1 MNSILNNF
9 NDLHSR
15 IDAWRRHSGLSAE
28 MVVGFILLG
37 LVFIL
42 AAYPVVFLFL
52 NSFVV
57 SDPGKAVT
65 WGFGAWTAAFND
77 TTLVIALANTFSLAA
92 TRMVIAVTIA
102 IFFAWAVTR
111 TDMPFKGFIEVAL
124 WLGFF
129 LPVLPM
135 TLGWVLLLD
144 PSYGIINKALMYLFG
159 LSKAPLDIYSYWG
172 IVWCHLAF
180 SVSIR
185 FLLLSPAFRSMDAAL
200 EEAAR
205 ISGSS
210 NLGAL
215 LRIIIPILAPAI
227 LASVALGF
235 IKSLESF
242 EIEWILGNPAGI
254 SVASTKIYDFLHWE
268 PPYYGRAT
276 ALSGVFLLTIF
287 FLVWLQRTLIGN
299 REYTTVTGRG
309 FSVRP
314 IPLGPWRWVCCGFC
328 LLFIFVMIL
337 LPLGTLIMGTF
348 MSVFGFFD
356 LETVWTIS
364 HWVEAFDDPI
374 FLNSLKNT
382 FILAAGATLIGVL
395 FYALVSYAVIKTRF
409 PGRGI
414 MDFFSW
420 LPWALPGVLLS
431 LAILWIVLGSG
442 GILRFMY
449 GTVLVLI
456 LAVIIKEMPLGT
468 QMMKAGTIQISRE
481 LEESSRMS
489 GASWITTFRRIML
502 PLLNPTLI
510 AVGIV
515 MIIISVREISAIVFL
530 SSYRSRTISLLMMDY
545 IEDQS
550 LEKATVIGVFTVFLI
565 LTLLLIG
572 GLFGLR
578 NAPGTERQG

>member
-1 MNSILNNF
+1 
-9 NDLHSR
+9 
-15 IDAWRRHSGLSAE
+15 
-28 MVVGFILLG
+28 
-37 LVFIL
+37 
-42 AAYPVVFLFL
+42 
-52 NSFVV
+52 
-57 SDPGKAVT
+57 
-65 WGFGAWTAAFND
+65 
-77 TTLVIALANTFSLAA
+77 
-92 TRMVIAVTIA
+92 
-102 IFFAWAVTR
+102 FFAWAVTR
-111 TDMPFKGFIEVAL
+111 TDLPFKGFIEVAL

-144 PSYGIINKALMYLFG
+144 PDYGLINKALMYIFG
-159 LSKAPLDIYSYWG
+159 LTKAPLNVFSYWG

-205 ISGSS
+205 MSGSS

-215 LRIIIPILAPAI
+215 FRIIIPILAPAI

-276 ALSGVFLLTIF
+276 ALSGVFLVTIF
-287 FLVWLQRTLIGN
+287 FLVWLQRTLIGS

-314 IPLGPWRWVCCGFC
+314 IRLGPWRWVCCGFC

-348 MSVFGFFD
+348 MNVFGFFD

-364 HWVEAFDDPI
+364 HWVEAFDDSI
-374 FLNSLKNT
+374 FLNSLMNT
-382 FILAAGATLIGVL
+382 LILAAGATLIGVL

-409 PGRGI
+409 PGRGL

-431 LAILWIVLGSG
+431 LAMLWIVLGSG

-449 GTVLVLI
+449 GTVMVLI

-468 QMMKAGTIQISRE
+468 QMMKSGTMQISRE

-489 GASWITTFRRIML
+489 GASWSTTFRRIML

-510 AVGIV
+510 SVGIV

-530 SSYRSRTISLLMMDY
+530 SSYSSRTISLLMMDY

-572 GLFGLR
+572 GLLGLR
-578 NAPGTERQG
+578 KAPGAEGQGQ

>member
-1 MNSILNNF
+1 MNSILNKIGFLN
-9 NDLHSR
+9 SR
-15 IDAWRRHSGLSAE
+15 MGTRIRRAGLSAE
-28 MVVGFILLG
+28 KVVGFILLG

-42 AAYPVVFLFL
+42 TAYPVGLLFL

-57 SDPGKAVT
+57 SDPGKAIT
-65 WGFGAWTAAFND
+65 WGFSAWTAAFHDD
-77 TTLVIALANTFSLAA
+77 TLPVALANTFSLAA
-92 TRMVIAVTIA
+92 IRMVIAVTIA

-111 TDMPFKGFIEVAL
+111 TDMPFKGFIEVSL

-144 PSYGIINKALMYLFG
+144 PTYGIINKALMYLFG
-159 LSKAPLDIYSYWG
+159 FTKAPLDIYSYWG

-185 FLLLSPAFRSMDAAL
+185 FLLMSPAFRSMDAAL

-205 ISGSS
+205 MSGSN
-210 NLGAL
+210 NLGTL
-215 LRIIIPILAPAI
+215 LRISIPILAPAI
-227 LASVALGF
+227 LASITLGF

-287 FLVWLQRTLIGN
+287 FLVWLQRMLIRN

-314 IPLGPWRWVCCGFC
+314 ISLGPWRWVCCGFC

-337 LPLGTLIMGTF
+337 LPLATLIMGTF
-348 MSVFGFFD
+348 MNVFGFFN
-356 LETVWTIS
+356 LETVWTTS
-364 HWVEAFDDPI
+364 HWVESFDDPV

-382 FILAAGATLIGVL
+382 LMLAGGATLIGVL
-395 FYALVSYAVIKTRF
+395 FYALISYAVVRTRF
-409 PGRGI
+409 PGRGLT
-414 MDFFSW
+414 DFFSW

-431 LAILWIVLGSG
+431 LAMLWIVLGSG
-442 GILRFMY
+442 GIFRFMY
-449 GTVLVLI
+449 GTVVVLI

-468 QMMKAGTIQISRE
+468 QMMKSGTMQISRE

-502 PLLNPTLI
+502 PLLNPTLV

-550 LEKATVIGVFTVFLI
+550 LEKATVVGVFTVILI
-565 LTLLLIG
+565 LILLLIG
-572 GLFGLR
+572 GMLGLR
-578 NAPGTERQG
+578 TTPGGERRG

>member
-1 MNSILNNF
+1 MNAIVKKIGELNSRIETRMR
-9 NDLHSR
+9 HSR
-15 IDAWRRHSGLSAE
+15 FSPE
-28 MVVGFILLG
+28 MVVGAVLLG
-37 LVFIL
+37 VVFIMT
-42 AAYPVVFLFL
+42 AYPVGLLFL

-57 SDPGKAVT
+57 SDPGKAIA
-65 WGFGAWTAAFND
+65 WGFSAWIAAFND
-77 TTLVIALANTFSLAA
+77 DTLPIALTNTFSLAA
-92 TRMVIAVTIA
+92 TRMVIAVVIA
-102 IFFAWAVTR
+102 VFFAWAVTR

-129 LPVLPM
+129 LPMLPM
-135 TLGWVLLLD
+135 TLGWILLLD

-159 LSKAPLDIYSYWG
+159 LSKAPLDVYSYWG

-205 ISGSS
+205 MSGSS
-210 NLGAL
+210 NLGTL
-215 LRIIIPILAPAI
+215 LRISIPVLAPAI

-254 SVASTKIYDFLHWE
+254 SVASTKIYDFIHWE

-276 ALSGVFLLTIF
+276 ALSSVFLLTIF
-287 FLVWLQRTLIGN
+287 FLVWLQRMLIRN

-309 FSVRP
+309 FSVRT
-314 IPLGPWRWVCCGFC
+314 ISLGPWRWVCCGFC
-328 LLFIFVMIL
+328 LLFIFIMIL
-337 LPLGTLIMGTF
+337 LPLATLIMGTF
-348 MSVFGFFD
+348 MSVFGFFN
-356 LETVWTIS
+356 LEKVWTTS
-364 HWVEAFDDPI
+364 HWIEAFDDPI
-374 FLNSLKNT
+374 FLSSLTNT
-382 FILAAGATLIGVL
+382 LMLAAGATLIGVL
-395 FYALVSYAVIKTRF
+395 FYALISYAVIRTRF
-409 PGRGI
+409 PGRG
-414 MDFFSW
+414 MTDFFSW

-431 LAILWIVLGSG
+431 LSMLWIVLGSG
-442 GILRFMY
+442 GVMRFMY
-449 GTVLVLI
+449 GSVMVLI

-468 QMMKAGTIQISRE
+468 QMMKSGTMQISKE

-550 LEKATVIGVFTVFLI
+550 LEKATVVGVFTVFLI
-565 LTLLLIG
+565 LVLLFLG
-572 GLFGLR
+572 GMLGLR
-578 NAPGTERQG
+578 SAPGAERQG